1 LQFQCSQLKKIT
13 KEFGAT
19 SAEAQEA
26 AKKVDALKKEI
37 EKVPNTVKSFKTQL
51 KEATAELVNMSE
63 KFGVTSNEAAAA
75 ARKVAGLK
83 DAIGDAKAL
92 ADTFNPDKKFVALG
106 GALQGAVG
114 GFSALQGAMGLF
126 GSEGKEVEKV
136 MLKVQSAMA
145 LQQGISAIMGAK
157 DSFDL
162 MKDGAIKAFQ
172 AIRAGIGSTGIGLF
186 VLALGAIVAYWD
198 DIKGAVSGVSEEQTK
213 LNAQSQKNLDIQE
226 KKVKAISEQENLL
239 KLQGFTEEEILNK
252 KIAATA
258 EAIKEA
264 RIRILN
270 AENIKLTTIE
280 ATERNKE
287 FLASALKGISAPITL
302 LLQGIDL
309 AGKAF
314 GKNFG
319 LADKFFKGISNLV
332 FDPVETAKKGDE
344 TIQIA
349 KDKLT
354 ELENEKAGFQLQ
366 VKAIQKAEADKEA
379 AEQLKKDEAEKKR
392 LEDLAKFQRDLQTS
406 LNKDKAQALTEAEAE
421 FAANEKAQQEQ
432 LDREKSYSDAAILLR
447 QQNTERVLAA
457 DKLAKDT
464 LKQNEIDL
472 ANARKEIQDAT
483 FNNIS
488 AGLDLIQSL
497 AGKNKALQ
505 AAALIAESA
514 VGIAK
519 IVINTQAANAAA
531 RLKYALIP
539 GGIAIAKT
547 ETLLNNISAGI
558 GIAANLKATATGLRG
573 LNSGG
578 APSAPGG
585 MSAVGGTSAPLT
597 PQAQSTRLDQGS
609 INAIGQASARS
620 YVLES
625 DVTSHQERIQR
636 LQRAA
641 RIN

>member
-1 LQFQCSQLKKIT
+1 MTTENTVVAVKVLADT
-13 KEFGAT
+13 EN
-19 SAEAQEA
+19 
-26 AKKVDALKKEI
+26 AK
-37 EKVPNTVKSFKTQL
+37 NSVKSFKTQL

-63 KFGVTSNEAAAA
+63 KFGVKSNEAAAA

-198 DIKGAVSGVSEEQTK
+198 EIKGAVSGLSEEQTK

-432 LDREKSYSDAAILLR
+432 IEREKSYADAAILLR

-483 FNNIS
+483 FANIES
-488 AGLDLIQSL
+488 GINLLQSI
-497 AGKNKALQ
+497 AGKNKAVQ
-505 AAALIAESA
+505 AALLIAESA
-514 VGIAK
+514 AGIAK
-519 IVINTQAANAAA
+519 IVINTQVANAKA
-531 RLKYALIP
+531 
-539 GGIAIAKT
+539 IAISPLTGGMPMVAVNT
-547 ETLLNNISAGI
+547 ISG
-558 GIAANLKATATGLRG
+558 GLSIAAAIAATAKGLRG

-625 DVTSHQERIQR
+625 DITSHQERIQR

>member
-1 LQFQCSQLKKIT
+1 MATENTVVAVKIT
-13 KEFGAT
+13 
-19 SAEAQEA
+19 AEAEG
-26 AKKVDALKKEI
+26 AK
-37 EKVPNTVKSFKTQL
+37 NSVKSFKTQL

-198 DIKGAVSGVSEEQTK
+198 DIKGAVSGVSEEQKK
-213 LNAQSQKNLDIQE
+213 LNENIDKSLTKHKESLS
-226 KKVKAISEQENLL
+226 AISAQEETL
-239 KLQGFTEEEILNK
+239 KRQGLSERDILNLK
-252 KIAATA
+252 
-258 EAIKEA
+258 IKEA
-264 RIRILN
+264 ELTIIDGQNKVLI
-270 AENIKLTTIE
+270 AEQTKKSQIE

-287 FLASALKGISAPITL
+287 ILAGVLRGVSAPLTL

-314 GKNFG
+314 GQNFG
-319 LADKFFKGISNLV
+319 LADKLFKGISNLV
-332 FDPVETAKKGDE
+332 FDPEATKKKADE
-344 TIQIA
+344 TIAAEKKGLIEMQAQLDGFKNQRDAI
-349 KDKLT
+349 DKT
-354 ELENEKAGFQLQ
+354 
-366 VKAIQKAEADKEA
+366 EADKIA
-379 AEQLKKDEAEKKR
+379 AEQKKKYEDDLKKYNDYLEGKKKIDAIFAQAKADLEKIANDEMEARGKESADLEARAKDENERYKAAVFARDLKDKK
-392 LEDLAKFQRDLQTS
+392 DAQDAAAKFAKENATIEEKWALITAQQKLDIVANSLNAIADIVGKNSATGKAIAIATS
-406 LNKDKAQALTEAEAE
+406 LINTYQGITAGVKLG
-421 FAANEKAQQEQ
+421 FP
-432 LDREKSYSDAAILLR
+432 LAIPA
-447 QQNTERVLAA
+447 VLAA
-457 DKLAKDT
+457 ASTGFAAVK
-464 LKQNEIDL
+464 
-472 ANARKEIQDAT
+472 
-483 FNNIS
+483 NI
-488 AGLDLIQSL
+488 
-497 AGKNKALQ
+497 
-505 AAALIAESA
+505 
-514 VGIAK
+514 V
-519 IVINTQAANAAA
+519 NT
-531 RLKYALIP
+531 KIP
-539 GGIAIAKT
+539 G
-547 ETLLNNISAGI
+547 E
-558 GIAANLKATATGLRG
+558 RG
-573 LNSGG
+573 GS
-578 APSAPGG
+578 SAPTTTPS
-585 MSAVGGTSAPLT
+585 MPSAPLT

-625 DVTSHQERIQR
+625 DITSHQERIQR

>member
-1 LQFQCSQLKKIT
+1 MATENTVVAVKIT
-13 KEFGAT
+13 
-19 SAEAQEA
+19 AEAEG
-26 AKKVDALKKEI
+26 AK
-37 EKVPNTVKSFKTQL
+37 NSVKSFKTQL
-51 KEATAELVNMSE
+51 KEATSELVNMSE

-354 ELENEKAGFQLQ
+354 ALENEKAGFQLQ

-392 LEDLAKFQRDLQTS
+392 LEDLAKFQKDLQTS

-432 LDREKSYSDAAILLR
+432 LEREKSYADAAILLR
-447 QQNTERVLAA
+447 QQAT
-457 DKLAKDT
+457 DKYL
-464 LKQNEIDL
+464 
-472 ANARKEIQDAT
+472 
-483 FNNIS
+483 
-488 AGLDLIQSL
+488 
-497 AGKNKALQ
+497 KNKADESTASLK
-505 AAALIAESA
+505 AAQDKKDHLNMTLAATDQVAGLID
-514 VGIAK
+514 
-519 IVINTQAANAAA
+519 
-531 RLKYALIP
+531 
-539 GGIAIAKT
+539 AIAGKQT
-547 ETLLNNISAGI
+547 AAGKAL
-558 GIAANLKATATGLRG
+558 GIATATI
-573 LNSGG
+573 NMYQG
-578 APSAPGG
+578 ASEVIRAKSVIPEPFGTIQKIGSVAAILALGIKQVKGIVGVKVPGG
-585 MSAVGGTSAPLT
+585 GGGGSMPSVPSMPSAPLT

-625 DVTSHQERIQR
+625 DITSHQERIQR

>member
-1 LQFQCSQLKKIT
+1 MA
-13 KEFGAT
+13 KEVIAFELTMNSEGAKN
-19 SAEAQEA
+19 S
-26 AKKVDALKKEI
+26 
-37 EKVPNTVKSFKTQL
+37 VKSFKTQL

-198 DIKGAVSGVSEEQTK
+198 DIKGAVSGVSEEQNK

-379 AEQLKKDEAEKKR
+379 EAQKKKYEDDLKKYNDYLEGKKKIDAIFAQAKADLEKIANDEMEARGKESADLEARAKDENERYKAAVFARDLKDKK
-392 LEDLAKFQRDLQTS
+392 DAQDAAAKFAKENATIEEKWALITAQQKLDIVANSLNAIADIVGKNSATGKAIAIATS
-406 LNKDKAQALTEAEAE
+406 LINTYQGITAGVKLG
-421 FAANEKAQQEQ
+421 FP
-432 LDREKSYSDAAILLR
+432 LAIPA
-447 QQNTERVLAA
+447 VLAA
-457 DKLAKDT
+457 ASTGFAAVK
-464 LKQNEIDL
+464 
-472 ANARKEIQDAT
+472 
-483 FNNIS
+483 NI
-488 AGLDLIQSL
+488 
-497 AGKNKALQ
+497 
-505 AAALIAESA
+505 
-514 VGIAK
+514 V
-519 IVINTQAANAAA
+519 NT
-531 RLKYALIP
+531 KIP
-539 GGIAIAKT
+539 G
-547 ETLLNNISAGI
+547 E
-558 GIAANLKATATGLRG
+558 RG
-573 LNSGG
+573 GS
-578 APSAPGG
+578 SAPTTTPS
-585 MSAVGGTSAPLT
+585 MPSAPLT

-625 DVTSHQERIQR
+625 DITSHQERIQR